1 MTRRKNSPQFAGYFE
16 NSFTIEVCGKVQHSN
31 PECRYAEACSPA
43 RCDQQVAPVPGRST
57 QGHPDS
63 GIELDHQILILD
75 RGRFPLSAFGS
86 RFWPQ
91 ATQNTKFMT
100 DWIS

>member
-1 MTRRKNSPQFAGYFE
+1 MRPASSAGAWTE
-16 NSFTIEVCGKVQHSN
+16 
-31 PECRYAEACSPA
+31 YA
-43 RCDQQVAPVPGRST
+43 RT
-57 QGHPDS
+57 PDS

-91 ATQNTKFMT
+91 ATQNTKVMPDRT
-100 DWIS
+100 L